1 MKNVP
6 TTTVVCGNFLRDSWH
21 KCSECFYSVYLVQEQ
36 FSCSRLDFVT
46 YLAKLLLA
54 LEIGV
59 KSPNQV
65 NLGLTLDVF
74 WESSESFKQRG
85 RFKEEIHSA

>member
-6 TTTVVCGNFLRDSWH
+6 TTTVACGNFPRDSWH
-21 KCSECFYSVYLVQEQ
+21 KCSECLYSVNIVQEQ

-54 LEIGV
+54 LEIG
-59 KSPNQV
+59 KCEIA
-65 NLGLTLDVF
+65 
-74 WESSESFKQRG
+74 ESSESWSFVRRVLGVK
-85 RFKEEIHSA
+85 